1 MLNLIVFTPKFQIMI
16 KRNTINFVSLL
27 RVGLV
32 QMPHL
37 SLYKYGLS
45 NDTTI
50 LYLINRIY
58 LPTEIYNVSTK

>member
-1 MLNLIVFTPKFQIMI
+1 
-16 KRNTINFVSLL
+16 
-27 RVGLV
+27 
-32 QMPHL
+32 MPHL